1 MAAESGAGQV
11 RTETGIPAAGS
22 IAMALKPHL
31 IGGAWVEG
39 TDAQDDINPSDLS
52 DVVGTYARADRALAE
67 QAIAAAKAAFPAWS
81 RSTPQQRFD
90 LLDAVGDEILKRR
103 QELGELLSRE
113 EGKPLADGVG
123 EAGRA
128 GQIFKFFAGEALRL
142 AGERLPS
149 IRPGVEVDVYREPL
163 GVVGLITPWNFPLAI
178 PAWKIAPALAYGNT
192 VVLKP
197 ADLVPAS
204 AWAIAEI
211 LQKHGAPEGVFN
223 LVMGRGSVVGEAIL
237 DSPDVAAVSFTGSV
251 DTGRHIAQKCAARLA
266 KFQLEMGS
274 KNPLV
279 VLDDADL
286 GVAVNCALNGAFF
299 QTGQRCTASSRLIV
313 TEQIYDRF
321 VAAMIDGMKQ
331 LKVDHALKPGTQV
344 GPAVDQNQLDQ
355 DLRYIELGQ
364 QEGGKLAFG
373 GERLKRET
381 DGYYLQPALITDTTN
396 QMRINREEVFGP
408 VASVIRVKNY
418 DEALAVAND
427 SSFGLSWGICTTS
440 LKHASDFKRNAEAG
454 LVMVNLPTAGV
465 DYHVPFGGRKG
476 SSYGPREQGRYAV
489 EFYTTVK
496 TAYTA
501 P

>member
-1 MAAESGAGQV
+1 
-11 RTETGIPAAGS
+11 
-22 IAMALKPHL
+22 MALKPHL

-142 AGERLPS
+142 AGERIPS

-204 AWAIAEI
+204 AWAIADI
-211 LQKHGAPEGVFN
+211 LRKHGAPEGVFN

-237 DSPDVAAVSFTGSV
+237 DFPDIAAVSFTGSV

-286 GVAVNCALNGAFF
+286 SIAVNCALNGAFF

-313 TEQIYDRF
+313 TEQIHDRF
-321 VAAMIDGMKQ
+321 VAAVIDGMKQ

-418 DEALAVAND
+418 DEALEVAND